1 MKEFLKERKWL
12 VVAIVIIIAIIIFIS
27 ISCKKTKFEVD
38 EFSISEHTTDY
49 SNIDNYTSYTGE
61 GTVTTK
67 DKKSVYLVVIK
78 QELVSGGTKDSEQ
91 EEVFSCIVSNG
102 EGKFAT
108 YDSGKEGEIKK
119 PKYKFEIIGYQ
130 KMK

>member
-1 MKEFLKERKWL
+1 MKEFFEERKWII
-12 VVAIVIIIAIIIFIS
+12 VAIVVITVTIVLIS
-27 ISCKKTKFEVD
+27 ISCKKVKFEVD

-61 GTVTTK
+61 GTIKTK
-67 DKKSVYLVVIK
+67 DKKGVYLVVVR
-78 QELVSGGTKDSEQ
+78 QELVSGGSDDSEQ
-91 EEVFSCIVSNG
+91 EEIFSCIVANG

-108 YDSGKEGEIKK
+108 YDSGTEGEIKK
-119 PKYKFEIIGYQ
+119 PKYRFEIIGYQ